1 MQIHDDFFG
10 LFFLNSIT
18 TYKQKH
24 TEKEKVQLVVSWG
37 HPLE

>member
-1 MQIHDDFFG
+1 MRIHDDF
-10 LFFLNSIT
+10 LRLLFLNSVT
-18 TYKQKH
+18 AYKQKP